1 MLHDEC
7 KPRYLESQDA
17 SATEPCSKRMKS
29 TEEPYGKTYD
39 GLQRLHEEIHVKKTH
54 SGFIP
59 LSISDEEAQNE
70 KETAEVKAFIMG
82 KIPVSPEP
90 SKSVN
95 NTEIT
100 RNKSFSPS
108 NTNIRKNREDND
120 SIKEHKNEEK
130 ELYSTS
136 KAFIGPIYKSKAD
149 CIRDQR
155 KKREMVPKQA
165 LPGDVPKIEDELS
178 QFYNEIDQ
186 LESDENRF
194 DSHLQGTETNSLG
207 EYNKWNPM
215 ACVNSQEWSCRT
227 SPGGDQCFYNN
238 APSDRRIGSE
248 QYPYNDPSGHRS
260 DNRRCCNN
268 ERDVW
273 EMRQLCNKQD
283 SSRFWNDSV
292 SQLRPSWQNTHPF
305 IIPYGPP
312 PPQFTPRFNF
322 QEPNSSSLHSDTFHP
337 PNVGPFKNSHINMS
351 SATSDENNAYH
362 FSNHN
367 IQPTRNGYNM
377 PDGHMDNGFCETRP
391 CWKEIKTYPDEGS
404 SNVSQQFPEGKLYES
419 QKLLLILRGLPGSGK
434 TTLSRILLGQSRDGI
449 IFSTDEY
456 FRQNNGCWSYNV
468 AQLGAAHDWNQKRAR
483 QAMDQGR
490 SPIIIDNTNTQAWE
504 MKPYVEAAL
513 EKGYRIEFHEPDTWW
528 KFDPE
533 ELEKRNE
540 HGVNREKIVQM
551 LERYEYQISIPIV
564 MNSVLPFHKTSQWPP
579 PQRRERESVVKKK
592 YRLHKMK
599 QRRKQKRNRRMKGA
613 TMKAMGKTSGGHFTP
628 SDEESSQSG
637 LEDSEDNGKPA
648 YVIGHQNDI
657 KECVESDS
665 ANDNSLTHSELQEGS
680 VLVSDMVDPVLDNS
694 LKRKAFAGDGSLPLM
709 HLPSAPNEN
718 RTEQSFS
725 DHLPNEIK
733 NVNFVE
739 GKSNDLEY
747 EKHGSLK
754 LDHVTENSTKI
765 LTNRED
771 KDEAAS
777 AEVILESGP
786 ERKLLSD
793 EEKLAAP
800 HLPGPSKNNEGN
812 TWAFFSIDL
821 ADKQPQ
827 TILDKSD
834 SSLTWPDGT
843 SKIMYE
849 QRPKR
854 ERRPKQVFSGMTG
867 ELIECHPNKELVK
880 GEVLHGNNS
889 ITDGAQTPQLT
900 ENIHRMPCPGTGEF
914 MTEPRTKT
922 SDPNNVSLLATPR
935 KKGRC
940 KRIYK
945 LAPSFGLPRQIPVR
959 KDEQVLK
966 DIVVLVEQEETSS
979 EEAREKNK
987 QSLGCYERPVPSSY
1001 DLVIE
1006 SSPHLDVEPLLCKYS
1021 GQFAQ
1026 KSMDFSTKVVASP
1039 IQICTYVF
1047 CRASLPSE
1055 QQVVA
1060 FDQAVEANTE
1070 KKRENVSSDVST
1082 TQPDILCS
1090 VQETDSSAENS
1101 EKIQEVN
1108 ETEEPEYSPIKYE
1121 QYPLK
1126 TKASVLGL
1134 PLSLG
1139 FALQLVEH
1147 FGSPGIPLDTL
1158 LPDDYVVP
1166 LDWATSK
1173 EIYLLWKTSVEK
1185 KQKTIISKEDSS
1197 IPAGETA
1204 EEGLNKDDQDRKASP
1219 EANP

>member
-1 MLHDEC
+1 M
-7 KPRYLESQDA
+7 
-17 SATEPCSKRMKS
+17 
-29 TEEPYGKTYD
+29 
-39 GLQRLHEEIHVKKTH
+39 
-54 SGFIP
+54 
-59 LSISDEEAQNE
+59 
-70 KETAEVKAFIMG
+70 
-82 KIPVSPEP
+82 
-90 SKSVN
+90 
-95 NTEIT
+95 
-100 RNKSFSPS
+100 
-108 NTNIRKNREDND
+108 
-120 SIKEHKNEEK
+120 
-130 ELYSTS
+130 
-136 KAFIGPIYKSKAD
+136 
-149 CIRDQR
+149 
-155 KKREMVPKQA
+155 
-165 LPGDVPKIEDELS
+165 
-178 QFYNEIDQ
+178 
-186 LESDENRF
+186 
-194 DSHLQGTETNSLG
+194 
-207 EYNKWNPM
+207 
-215 ACVNSQEWSCRT
+215 
-227 SPGGDQCFYNN
+227 
-238 APSDRRIGSE
+238 
-248 QYPYNDPSGHRS
+248 
-260 DNRRCCNN
+260 
-268 ERDVW
+268 
-273 EMRQLCNKQD
+273 
-283 SSRFWNDSV
+283 
-292 SQLRPSWQNTHPF
+292 
-305 IIPYGPP
+305 
-312 PPQFTPRFNF
+312 
-322 QEPNSSSLHSDTFHP
+322 
-337 PNVGPFKNSHINMS
+337 
-351 SATSDENNAYH
+351 
-362 FSNHN
+362 
-367 IQPTRNGYNM
+367 
-377 PDGHMDNGFCETRP
+377 
-391 CWKEIKTYPDEGS
+391 
-404 SNVSQQFPEGKLYES
+404 
-419 QKLLLILRGLPGSGK
+419 LLLRLFLIICSYLVLIL
-434 TTLSRILLGQSRDGI
+434 
-449 IFSTDEY
+449 F
-456 FRQNNGCWSYNV
+456 
-468 AQLGAAHDWNQKRAR
+468 
-483 QAMDQGR
+483 
-490 SPIIIDNTNTQAWE
+490 
-504 MKPYVEAAL
+504 
-513 EKGYRIEFHEPDTWW
+513 
-528 KFDPE
+528 
-533 ELEKRNE
+533 
-540 HGVNREKIVQM
+540 
-551 LERYEYQISIPIV
+551 
-564 MNSVLPFHKTSQWPP
+564 
-579 PQRRERESVVKKK
+579 RESVVKKK

-637 LEDSEDNGKPA
+637 LEDSEDNGKSA
-648 YVIGHQNDI
+648 YVIGHQNEL

-665 ANDNSLTHSELQEGS
+665 ANDNSRTHSELQEGS
-680 VLVSDMVDPVLDNS
+680 VIVSDMVDPVLDNS

-747 EKHGSLK
+747 EKHSSLK

-777 AEVILESGP
+777 TEVILESGP

-827 TILDKSD
+827 AILDKSD
-834 SSLTWPDGT
+834 SCLTWPDGT

-914 MTEPRTKT
+914 MTEPKTKT

-940 KRIYK
+940 KRIFK

-987 QSLGCYERPVPSSY
+987 QSLGCYERPVHSSY

-1006 SSPHLDVEPLLCKYS
+1006 SSHLDVEPLLCKYS
-1021 GQFAQ
+1021 SQFAQ
-1026 KSMDFSTKVVASP
+1026 KSMDFSTKVVAPP
-1039 IQICTYVF
+1039 IQICTYVS

-1060 FDQAVEANTE
+1060 FDQAVEANTQE
-1070 KKRENVSSDVST
+1070 KRENVSSDVST

-1108 ETEEPEYSPIKYE
+1108 ETEQPEYSPIKYE

-1126 TKASVLGL
+1126 MKASVLGL

-1139 FALQLVEH
+1139 FAFQLVEH

-1173 EIYLLWKTSVEK
+1173 EIYLLWKTSVEV
-1185 KQKTIISKEDSS
+1185 
-1197 IPAGETA
+1197 
-1204 EEGLNKDDQDRKASP
+1204 
-1219 EANP
+1219 